1 MIVLKK
7 EVCPVC
13 AKTIKIGQIIV
24 ECCECG
30 GGGANSKKV
39 KKSLSRFREF

>member
-13 AKTIKIGQIIV
+13 AKTIKIGQILQHYKYNKFIEQV
-24 ECCECG
+24 DE
-30 GGGANSKKV
+30 
-39 KKSLSRFREF
+39 

>member
-1 MIVLKK
+1 MNKLFLFTKTLVEGLKNR
-7 EVCPVC
+7 E
-13 AKTIKIGQIIV
+13 ISQRNLI
-24 ECCECG
+24 